1 MPVNILN
8 PPGLMVLDFKETD
21 TEYHVKAEPAAIS
34 KRCPHCA
41 RSHSTIGHGKLPLFV
56 QDLPIRGKSM
66 MIRWQA
72 TDDEAQERFRRS
84 LKASLPPKVN
94 LALGR
99 YLAWEKTSE
108 QTYPHYWH

>member
-41 RSHSTIGHGKLPLFV
+41 RSHSTIGHSKLPLFV

-66 MIRWQA
+66 MIHL
-72 TDDEAQERFRRS
+72 EAPR
-84 LKASLPPKVN
+84 LLCKLCT
-94 LALGR
+94 
-99 YLAWEKTSE
+99 KTFTAVISE
-108 QTYPHYWH
+108 VDGKRQMTKL